1 MSGLIKG
8 QATRLSG
15 TIVQFVSGNNVVAIP
30 LQANAINGK
39 PFSLN
44 ENNEFCTSSELK
56 LEALASVADKIKL
69 IAKGMSAI
77 TVKSDNF
84 ETTLQTVES
93 GPFWA
98 FAEVY
103 QNNGGWKL
111 RFLNE
116 SISDIAGA
124 AKWSGF
130 DAANLQALLDTDKKL
145 GGDIGKSAGKLT
157 SSGNKTELVDNVK
170 NTASALKNEGL
181 SLFNRLRGKAKS
193 EVKKL
198 QGRAFLDA
206 AMATAALV
214 AYADGDASAQEER
227 KLLEFVQTT
236 DALNAYSL
244 DEVKGSFTSVVAQ
257 LRTDKIIGQGKAF
270 SVIEKFANKDESSI
284 LIALAISVANSENGI
299 DDDEKAVIRKVI
311 AVLKANEALYGEYL

>member
-8 QATRLSG
+8 QATRLDG
-15 TIVQFVSGNNVVAIP
+15 TVVQIISDNNVVAVP
-30 LQANAINGK
+30 LTGSAISGK

-44 ENNEFCTSSELK
+44 ENNEFCKSSELK
-56 LEALASVADKIKL
+56 LETLASIADKIKL
-69 IAKGMSAI
+69 IAKGTSSV
-77 TVKSDNF
+77 TVKSGTF
-84 ETTLQTVES
+84 ETTLQTVDS

-103 QNNGGWKL
+103 QHNGGWKL

-130 DAANLQALLDTDKKL
+130 DIAGLQVLLDTSKKL
-145 GGDIGKSAGKLT
+145 GGDIAQSASKLKG
-157 SSGNKTELVDNVK
+157 SGNKTELVDNVK

-198 QGRAFLDA
+198 QGRTFLDA

-214 AYADGDASAQEER
+214 AYADNDVSAQEER

-244 DEVKGSFTSVVAQ
+244 DEVKGSFANIVAQ
-257 LRTDKIIGQGKAF
+257 LRTDKIIGEGKAF
-270 SVIEKFANKDESSI
+270 SVIEKFAGKDESSV
-284 LIALAISVANSENGI
+284 LIALAISVANSESGI

-311 AVLKANEALYGEYL
+311 AVLQANETLYREYL